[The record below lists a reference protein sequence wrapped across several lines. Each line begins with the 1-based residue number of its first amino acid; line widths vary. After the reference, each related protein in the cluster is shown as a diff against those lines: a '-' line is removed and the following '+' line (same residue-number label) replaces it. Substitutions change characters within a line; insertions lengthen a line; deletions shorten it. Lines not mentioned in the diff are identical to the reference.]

1 MQQFVGSPNTNQSRI
16 SKARDDFQRARRRAA
31 LEKMLASV
39 TGQSTSLLAFQQVR
53 DQLKF
58 RGSVERGIREIPVHA
73 IIGSVG
79 RYQDFSRSFLPTNPS
94 DEARWANVKT
104 FMEDEGAPPIEVYQ
118 VGDAYFVLDGNHR
131 VSIARQTGLE
141 YLPAQV
147 TEINTRVRFSHHD
160 RPEQVVCKARYA
172 EFLEQSRLDELRP
185 GSNLFMTLCDQ
196 YDLLL
201 SQIEVHRFFLFMEH
215 QEELP
220 TPQVVGDWYDMRYLP
235 VVQMIREQG
244 ILLDFPERTEAD
256 LYILITEHRVELEN
270 QLGWEIDASHAAVSY
285 AQSKDSGIG
294 DRLMGTV
301 LPQALRSGPTAGQW
315 RKQRLAKKDKPA
327 LFIDIL
333 VALQELPA
341 GWNAVDHAILVAQRE
356 VARLRGLQVSAG
368 SPATGHPP
376 GEDERHEFERRC
388 RLASIRADFTAE
400 TGLPA
405 SRISQRAAWVD
416 LLVLPLPP
424 PGALPAG
431 ADQADVFDQVL
442 HTSARPILV
451 IPAGAK
457 SPLDRAVLAYD
468 GSPKADEALYAAAYL
483 ALRWELELV
492 VVSAG
497 SKPGAEEALHKART
511 YLMEFLVEAEYVKH
525 PDSTPQ
531 AILETSSDNAANLI
545 IMGGHG
551 QRPLMHRLLGSTVH
565 AVVGQSKVP
574 VLICC

>member
-1 MQQFVGSPNTNQSRI
+1 
-16 SKARDDFQRARRRAA
+16 
-31 LEKMLASV
+31 MLASV
-39 TGQSTSLLAFQQVR
+39 TGQSASLIAYEQVR

-58 RGSVERGIREIPVHA
+58 RGSADRGIREIPVHA
-73 IIGSVG
+73 IVGSVG
-79 RYQDFSRSFLPTNPS
+79 RYQDFTRSFLPTNPS

-141 YLPAQV
+141 YLPAHV
-147 TEINTRVRFSHHD
+147 TEITTRVPFSHHD
-160 RPEQVVCKARYA
+160 LPEQVVCKARYA

-185 GSNLFMTLCDQ
+185 DSNLFMTLCDQ

-201 SQIEVHRFFLFMEH
+201 SQIEVHRYFLFMEH

-220 TPQVVGDWYDMRYLP
+220 AHQVVSDWYDTLYLP

-256 LYILITEHRVELEN
+256 LYILVTEHRLDLEKR
-270 QLGWEIDASHAAVSY
+270 LGWEIDTSHAAANY
-285 AQSKDSGIG
+285 AQSKEPGVG
-294 DRLMGTV
+294 ERLLGAV
-301 LPQALRSGPTAGQW
+301 LPGALRSGPAAGQW
-315 RKQRLAKKDKPA
+315 RKQRLAKKDQPA

-333 VALQELPA
+333 VALLELPA

-368 SPATGHPP
+368 PPATGHQP
-376 GEDERHEFERRC
+376 GEDERREFERRC
-388 RLASIRADFTAE
+388 RLAGVRMDFTAE
-400 TGLPA
+400 PGPPA
-405 SRISQRAAWVD
+405 IRIPQRAAWVD

-424 PGALPAG
+424 PGTPPAEAG
-431 ADQADVFDQVL
+431 QAGVFDQVL
-442 HTSARPILV
+442 HTSARPILA
-451 IPAGAK
+451 IPSGAN

-468 GSPKADEALYAAAYL
+468 ASPKADEALYAAAYL

-497 SKPGAEEALHKART
+497 SKPSADETLHKARA
-511 YLMEFLVEAEYVKH
+511 YLNGYLVEAEYVSR
-525 PDSTPQ
+525 PDSPAQ
-531 AILETSSDNAANLI
+531 AILDTTADRAANLI
-545 IMGGHG
+545 IIGGHG

-565 AVVGQSKVP
+565 DVVGQSRVP
-574 VLICC
+574 LLICC